1 MLTITVGLAAAR
13 LGALVAG
20 AVGEA
25 VRHLLAAPALRYRQ
39 MRVQGGRG
47 ETQGAT
53 NWVGRVAWAEEA
65 DSPTKS
71 QATQGSQNP
80 GSPPRPG
87 GRR

>member
-1 MLTITVGLAAAR
+1 MAAPLGRQECDVGATLPRVLSVLTITVGLAAAR

-53 NWVGRVAWAEEA
+53 TW
-65 DSPTKS
+65 
-71 QATQGSQNP
+71 
-80 GSPPRPG
+80 G
-87 GRR
+87 GWLL